1 MPRRRAPRRP
11 AIAHARVSAAE
22 LAAWQA
28 KAAAAGVS
36 LSELLRQAMARTQ
49 TWTAPAREVERER
62 TRQIARIGSNL
73 NQIAR
78 WARAMLIKF
87 IARGTGSAQAAA
99 DYLTRE
105 RDSQGEVRDDVAAVA
120 DTLAFEHKYTSGVI
134 AWAPEDQ
141 PSDQAIDRVLD
152 EFEQSAWAG
161 LAPDRYAWAAVQ
173 HRTANGSVHVHV
185 LAARCDLETGKSL
198 NIAPPGWEQTYGPPV
213 EACNLDKGWSR
224 PDDPA
229 RARDQQPGHRAY
241 LKAAELRAGIA
252 HEADP
257 RDQIRDY
264 LLRGVE
270 RGTVQDRAGVVAAL
284 QEAGFDVPRQGKHYV
299 TAHDPESGTR
309 WRLKGALYE
318 HDFQRERV
326 ERPDPAT
333 DRRPGP
339 EAGRDRRA
347 QAAGVWREVGR
358 HRERQAAY
366 HRRRYGAGERAD
378 SRHTPSH
385 RSRDGDG
392 ARAAARPAAGAGGC
406 CSDSRAACSACS
418 RPRRPTGAGSRR
430 NSAPSTSCRRR
441 RGACGSTRKRT
452 GRGTWS
458 CPGGRSPRE
467 AVPTVVEG
475 S

>member
-105 RDSQGEVRDDVAAVA
+105 RDSQGEVRDDVA

-152 EFEQSAWAG
+152 EFEQSTWAG

-173 HRTANGSVHVHV
+173 HRTANGGVHVHV

-198 NIAPPGWEQTYGPPV
+198 NIAPPGWEKTFDPLRDAFNA
-213 EACNLDKGWSR
+213 EHGWSR

-229 RARDQQPGHRAY
+229 LARVQQPGHRAY
-241 LKAAELRAGIA
+241 VEAAQLRAGLA
-252 HEADP
+252 LEPAP
-257 RDQIRDY
+257 RDLIRDY
-264 LLRGVE
+264 LLQRVE
-270 RGTVQDRAGVVAAL
+270 HGTVRNRADVVAAL
-284 QEAGFDVPRQGKHYV
+284 QEAGLEVPRQGKNYL
-299 TAHDPESGTR
+299 TAMDPTTGDR
-309 WRLKGALYE
+309 WRLKGELYA
-318 HDFQRERV
+318 HDFQRERL
-326 ERPDPAT
+326 
-333 DRRPGP
+333 DRAVAETAGDRTPGDRGIDR
-339 EAGRDRRA
+339 ERDR
-347 QAAGVWREVGR
+347 AARRELAAR
-358 HRERQAAY
+358 REQRAAY
-366 HRRRYGAGERAD
+366 HRSRYGGGDRAN
-378 SRHTPSH
+378 
-385 RSRDGDG
+385 
-392 ARAAARPAAGAGGC
+392 ARAAAKRLAPAPGSRPEPLAWHLRRELGDDALAVDAHPGPDPDGRRPRSGHRGSPPDPDAARGRALGGSRFGRSRGSGSWCCRPA
-406 CSDSRAACSACS
+406 RWTI
-418 RPRRPTGAGSRR
+418 RP
-430 NSAPSTSCRRR
+430 
-441 RGACGSTRKRT
+441 
-452 GRGTWS
+452 
-458 CPGGRSPRE
+458 
-467 AVPTVVEG
+467 
-475 S
+475 